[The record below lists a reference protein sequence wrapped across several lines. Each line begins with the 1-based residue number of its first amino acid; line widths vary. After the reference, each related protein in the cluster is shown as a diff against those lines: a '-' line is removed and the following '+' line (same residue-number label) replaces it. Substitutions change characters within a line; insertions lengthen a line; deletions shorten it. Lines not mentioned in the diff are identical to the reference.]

1 MLKTQHPF
9 ADFLRA
15 RAERGA
21 LYGIVLL
28 VLYAS
33 VRGIVAAF
41 SKPFWYDEIFTLI
54 MARQPSLGMMW
65 NAIRRGVDGQPPL
78 FYVIERAA
86 RVFPN
91 PEIGFRLPSIIGF
104 ACVLVCLFLFVR
116 RRSGAAYGLISAS
129 TAMLTFL
136 YIPYAVEAR
145 PYSLVAACVALALVA
160 YQRAAASL
168 RWTAVLAVALTIA
181 ENLHYYSVFALIPF
195 ALAEAVYTWQSLQ
208 IRWRI
213 WIALAIGAS
222 PLIALWQLL
231 ARFRAVYGLNFWAQP
246 DRATVLHFYGDF
258 LQISFFW
265 GLAVSIVC
273 GLAVLVVL
281 RFAPGET
288 GEEASERLLHERVL
302 VFALLAMPLIV
313 FAATK
318 LLHGGYTERYA
329 LYSVLGISL
338 ATGLVLPRMGDRT
351 RLLVPSFLLL
361 ALVVNESS
369 FWLSRANP
377 PGRLGSPATVAEQMV
392 GGTTYDDLPVVVTNT
407 HEYLQLAYY
416 APPGLSS
423 RLVSIVDP
431 GAARRYA
438 NNDSDDKALT
448 LLADFSP
455 LRVYDFQSFH
465 NYYSSFLLYEDSR
478 EPLGWWPQRLVDD
491 GYILRVV
498 ASAGEELV
506 FLVTPRKRTVS
517 KAAKQT

>member
-506 FLVTPRKRTVS
+506 FLVTPPEANRQQGR
-517 KAAKQT
+517 